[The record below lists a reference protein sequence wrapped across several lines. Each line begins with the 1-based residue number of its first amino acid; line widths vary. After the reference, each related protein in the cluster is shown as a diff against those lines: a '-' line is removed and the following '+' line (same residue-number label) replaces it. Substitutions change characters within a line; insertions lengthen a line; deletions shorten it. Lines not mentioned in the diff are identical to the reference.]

1 MCFVSLRE
9 GGAAWILDTWLL
21 YHRGHHRD
29 TNLLLPI
36 NLRVFEGRAPGGSQ
50 CKRMENVQTP
60 SVNMR
65 HALRKKDQ
73 CSDTLSDKRFSSEIE

>member
-1 MCFVSLRE
+1 MCFVPLRE
-9 GGAAWILDTWLL
+9 GRAAGILDTCLL
-21 YHRGHHRD
+21 YHHRD

-36 NLRVFEGRAPGGSQ
+36 NLHVFEGRAPGGSRS
-50 CKRMENVQTP
+50 KRMENMQTP

-65 HALRKKDQ
+65 HALRKKDN